1 MSKTALL
8 THEAKFL
15 HCIIVLCGIPA
26 RDDLLGGVVDLVK
39 INHWM

>member
-8 THEAKFL
+8 THEVKFL
-15 HCIIVLCGIPA
+15 RCIIVLCVIPA
-26 RDDLLGGVVDLVK
+26 RDDLLKGVVDFVK